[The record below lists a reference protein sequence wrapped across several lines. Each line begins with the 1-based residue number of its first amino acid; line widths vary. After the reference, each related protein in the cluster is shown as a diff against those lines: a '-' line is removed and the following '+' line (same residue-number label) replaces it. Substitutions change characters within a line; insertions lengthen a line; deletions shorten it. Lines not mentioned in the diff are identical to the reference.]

1 MCVTVR
7 TTLDRFGRVFTL
19 TCQYFVMPAL
29 ARFVSAHAAAA
40 PPSLDLLVRWQVK
53 ECLICSWHDLAEPC
67 SLEQM
72 WRFLQ
77 QGRYSHA
84 HPVEDADGA
93 VTQ

>member
-1 MCVTVR
+1 V
-7 TTLDRFGRVFTL
+7 FGRLFTL
-19 TCQYFVMPAL
+19 IWQYFVMPAL
-29 ARFVSAHAAAA
+29 ARFGSAHDAAD
-40 PPSLDLLVRWQVK
+40 PPPVDRVRWQVK
-53 ECLICSWHDLAEPC
+53 ECLVSSWHDLAEPY

-84 HPVEDADGA
+84 LPVEEVGGP

>member
-7 TTLDRFGRVFTL
+7 TGLDLVWQTIHFIW
-19 TCQYFVMPAL
+19 QYFVMPAL
-29 ARFVSAHAAAA
+29 ARFSSAHDAAD
-40 PPSLDLLVRWQVK
+40 PPSLDPVRWQVK
-53 ECLICSWHDLAEPC
+53 ECLVCSWHDLAEPY

-84 HPVEDADGA
+84 HPVEDAGGPI
-93 VTQ
+93 TQ